1 MEIDLRRLQKKIKE
15 YDRVFYIALSV
26 FFFLTNYHIC
36 YYFYPL
42 DTIEHVRN
50 WWHLKVDIYVLIIS
64 LCYLSLTSKGS
75 DNKRV
80 IFVEKFIIHFGVGF
94 AFSNSI
100 DRWFFDDRLFSW
112 NSYFPLI
119 IILIV
124 SYYSVKKLNKT
135 AKNEIKNLTNEQ

>member
-80 IFVEKFIIHFGVGF
+80 IFVEKFINLFF
-94 AFSNSI
+94 AYILYRDHS
-100 DRWFFDDRLFSW
+100 D
-112 NSYFPLI
+112 PI
-119 IILIV
+119 I
-124 SYYSVKKLNKT
+124 
-135 AKNEIKNLTNEQ
+135 A